1 MGTVVAKNGA
11 NYEQDIK
18 GRRPDYLKPKNMLIN
33 VIDKQNIKMKNGKLP
48 K

>member
-1 MGTVVAKNGA
+1 MGTVVANNGT
-11 NYEQDIK
+11 NYDPDIK

-33 VIDKQNIKMKNGKLP
+33 AIDKQNIKMKNGKLP